1 MRFSS
6 NVVSGRVTSNRV
18 QMGFSNEDEASRAA
32 TLSLSRESYCRATV
46 EKSKRLVKLDGY
58 LIHFTEQ
65 CFALKAL
72 PSTGFL

>member
-32 TLSLSRESYCRATV
+32 TLSLESYCRATV

-72 PSTGFL
+72 PSTGLL